1 MSATPKQF
9 VPLIATVFVLLFLWL
24 SAVPILSWY
33 EQSGKFEELKDAEFQ
48 WFHSGIRYYDF
59 EIEVMAGSSPP
70 DTEPIRISVR
80 DLNYYSAYRVD
91 DEQPIDLSSV
101 QHIPQTINDSFELIS
116 NLLQDHSRNVAV
128 EYDATYFY
136 PRRIV
141 VGRTDN
147 PVDEVTYSIRWFEP
161 ALDGSP

>member
-1 MSATPKQF
+1 M
-9 VPLIATVFVLLFLWL
+9 
-24 SAVPILSWY
+24 
-33 EQSGKFEELKDAEFQ
+33 FEELQDAEFQ
-48 WFHSGIRYYDF
+48 WFHSGVKNYEF
-59 EIEVMAGSSPP
+59 EIEIMAGSSPP

-80 DLNYYSAYRVD
+80 DLIFYSAYRVD
-91 DEQPIDLSSV
+91 DEQPIDLSIV
-101 QHIPQTINDSFELIS
+101 QHVPQTVNDSFELIS
-116 NLLQDHSRNVAV
+116 NLLQDHSRNVTV

-141 VGRTDN
+141 VGRTDD